1 MSAAVGDVPALQL
14 STFFD
19 ALNELRVCSTDA
31 AAAAAS
37 DGGTGASP
45 PAWEPVWGDSTKM
58 KALLPGSILVLAN
71 GAVAKVPVDRAL
83 ITSSAS
89 PQTVSLSVITEVGGT
104 ATLRNEAWCAA
115 NIGSVY
121 AGILTDTKAGPHG
134 GGLKMNSVPVTL
146 SLVPNPDT
154 SNPTAFSHVLVSGAG
169 LVPKAVT
176 IAGLPSMGLA
186 LRPWAGGDR
195 QPRLHQGG
203 GIPDISA
210 LSTTTA
216 VVDRLVGND
225 GVTVL
230 RKAMLQILGLITSTS
245 VVDLPIPV
253 LATFVAGT
261 VGMDDRQLALQLVL
275 ATTTDAIG
283 VSPTQT
289 ALRLAKLRAVMV
301 ASLGKLWD
309 SLGPLVIIPL
319 QARLASMVASGYALS
334 PGGGG
339 SVLRYLHDELLVQE
353 RARVHALAAAPP
365 RAPLI
370 APLALVATL
379 APLVAPAPLAAPVA
393 AVPPSHLQGIAVLR
407 PPPAPPATSVLTNL
421 EVFVGL
427 GGELVVRRIAA
438 LCGFTD
444 PLIFMTGNG
453 SVASA
458 AEAADN
464 FATLLD
470 TARAAAPSDTRLFPT
485 AAPVDMEEAGATLR
499 VVMRVV
505 ELAARGGTIPTVA
518 SSLSGSAA
526 VVVSTALQKRDPSL
540 SKELKTVP
548 ASAGTERIM
557 RACSASLVNPICTD
571 KEVRQAA
578 LHMALVDPIA
588 EARRNIDLHGPR
600 AAGFLLSSQ
609 VR

>member
-1 MSAAVGDVPALQL
+1 
-14 STFFD
+14 
-19 ALNELRVCSTDA
+19 
-31 AAAAAS
+31 
-37 DGGTGASP
+37 
-45 PAWEPVWGDSTKM
+45 
-58 KALLPGSILVLAN
+58 
-71 GAVAKVPVDRAL
+71 
-83 ITSSAS
+83 
-89 PQTVSLSVITEVGGT
+89 
-104 ATLRNEAWCAA
+104 
-115 NIGSVY
+115 
-121 AGILTDTKAGPHG
+121 
-134 GGLKMNSVPVTL
+134 
-146 SLVPNPDT
+146 
-154 SNPTAFSHVLVSGAG
+154 
-169 LVPKAVT
+169 
-176 IAGLPSMGLA
+176 
-186 LRPWAGGDR
+186 
-195 QPRLHQGG
+195 
-203 GIPDISA
+203 
-210 LSTTTA
+210 
-216 VVDRLVGND
+216 
-225 GVTVL
+225 
-230 RKAMLQILGLITSTS
+230 
-245 VVDLPIPV
+245 
-253 LATFVAGT
+253 
-261 VGMDDRQLALQLVL
+261 
-275 ATTTDAIG
+275 
-283 VSPTQT
+283 
-289 ALRLAKLRAVMV
+289 MV
-301 ASLGKLWD
+301 ATLGKLWD
-309 SLGPLVIIPL
+309 SLGPVVIVPL
-319 QARLASMVASGYALS
+319 QARLASMVASGYTLS

-339 SVLRYLHDELLVQE
+339 SVLRYLHDELLLQE
-353 RARVHALAAAPP
+353 RARVHALAAAP
-365 RAPLI
+365 AP
-370 APLALVATL
+370 
-379 APLVAPAPLAAPVA
+379 APLVAPLTPVAMLAPPAAPASLAAPVA
-393 AVPPSHLQGIAVLR
+393 AVPPSNLQGIEVLR
-407 PPPAPPATSVLTNL
+407 PPPAPPATSVLTNF

-438 LCGFTD
+438 LCGFKD
-444 PLIFMTGNG
+444 PLIFMAGNG

-526 VVVSTALQKRDPSL
+526 VGVSVALQKRDSSL